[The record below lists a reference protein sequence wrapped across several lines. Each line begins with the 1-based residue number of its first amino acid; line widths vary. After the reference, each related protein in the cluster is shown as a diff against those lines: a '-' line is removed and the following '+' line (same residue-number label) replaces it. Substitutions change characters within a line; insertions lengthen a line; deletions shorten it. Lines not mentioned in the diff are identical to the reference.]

1 MVFLE
6 NWKRLEDFFFEI
18 SSFLGNRGNDIFQ
31 KFSSSLFQYSERTIA
46 STETNYT
53 SAESPGFQ
61 LLFDTLKVGVALS
74 GGRHAL
80 SPQKAYFVE
89 FYGRGMGFWLLAF
102 SEISRTQFLSYS
114 HFQGVKLKLRSRA
127 FFWCIVCYST
137 SIEFFQIL
145 NSKIFR
151 NWLLHPVWKF
161 VNRRLTSNSY
171 RNKFFR
177 IIYFCCCSLRS
188 INEYWFH
195 FRFC

>member
-1 MVFLE
+1 M
-6 NWKRLEDFFFEI
+6 K
-18 SSFLGNRGNDIFQ
+18 FQ
-31 KFSSSLFQYSERTIA
+31 KNKSSSLFQFSEETIA
-46 STETNYT
+46 STKTNDT

-127 FFWCIVCYST
+127 FCWCIVCYST

-145 NSKIFR
+145 NSNIFR
-151 NWLLHPVWKF
+151 NWLLHPVLFGHLSTLSVKIYWLLDSTIQARRKLFKSFGDKLRGRPKIMSSQSWKIF
-161 VNRRLTSNSY
+161 I
-171 RNKFFR
+171 K
-177 IIYFCCCSLRS
+177 
-188 INEYWFH
+188 
-195 FRFC
+195 